1 MENTI
6 DFKTYSKEY
15 KAKLESNSREEI
27 EKTVEFQK
35 ENLVHQIMK
44 QLKIAQ

>member
-15 KAKLESNSREEI
+15 KTKLESNSREEI
-27 EKTVEFQK
+27 EK
-35 ENLVHQIMK
+35 L
-44 QLKIAQ
+44 LKK